1 MLQTTNPRRATGINS
16 QQQETVLQ
24 KVNFNGKPAAELIQ
38 VRRLNYDGTPN
49 VFLMFRTPT
58 KTAKGVFFESI
69 SSSEADK
76 IRGLF
81 NRKLKKLQQLAKTE
95 RRTGETVFLRS

>member
-1 MLQTTNPRRATGINS
+1 MLQTTNPRSTAGINS

-24 KVNFNGKPAAELIQ
+24 KVNLDGKPAAELIQ

-49 VFLMFRTPT
+49 VFLMLRIPT

-69 SSSEADK
+69 SSSDSAK
-76 IRGLF
+76 IHGLF

-95 RRTGETVFLRS
+95 SRTGETVFLKS